1 MSRIVVTG
9 STGAPVLPLV
19 PRLVPIYPRVRSI
32 LRSGR
37 YVDTIHSADISSYAP
52 YYRARNP
59 PFLSVLSSAASRRPQ
74 TPTICPSLR
83 TMPDPVLRTASPY
96 HDPAVK
102 GPKFQQLSSGLSRSP
117 LKDDKMIPNNKVNK
131 TALHPGGLEPAH
143 EREHTELEEELHEKA
158 HIDYDR
164 VAIIPNP
171 SVAALY
177 EDALVYEMGSAIA
190 SSGALTAYSG
200 AKTGRSPSD
209 KRIVKESSSE
219 NDIWWGPVNKPMAP
233 EVWKIN
239 RERAVDYL
247 NTRTRIYVVDGYAG
261 WDEKYRIR
269 VRVIC
274 ARAYHALFMRNML
287 IRPPREEL
295 EHFHPDYTI
304 YNAGTF
310 PANRFTEGMTS
321 GTSVAINFAE
331 KEMVILGTEY
341 AGEMKKGVF
350 TVLFYEMPI
359 KHNVL
364 TLHSS
369 ANEGKNGD
377 VTLFFGLSGTGK
389 TTLSADPNRALIGD
403 DEHCWSERGVFNI
416 EGGCY
421 AKCIGLSAEKEP
433 DIFNAIRF
441 GSVLENVVF
450 DQETREVDYDDATL
464 TENTRCAYPI
474 EYIGNAK
481 IPCLSENHPSN
492 IILLTCDARGV
503 LPPIS
508 KLNGAQTMF
517 HFISGYTSKMAGTED
532 GVTEPQATFSSCF
545 AQPFLALH
553 PMRYA
558 KMLADKI
565 EHHKANA
572 WLLNTGWV
580 GAGYVHGGK
589 RCPLKYTRAILDAI
603 HSGEL
608 AKAEYETYEVFNL
621 QVPKSCPKVP
631 DELLN
636 PKTAWTAG
644 TESFDQ
650 EVRKLGVLFVENFKQ
665 YESEATDDVKAAAP
679 AV

>member
-1 MSRIVVTG
+1 M
-9 STGAPVLPLV
+9 
-19 PRLVPIYPRVRSI
+19 
-32 LRSGR
+32 LRSLK
-37 YVDTIHSADISSYAP
+37 TA
-52 YYRARNP
+52 
-59 PFLSVLSSAASRRPQ
+59 
-74 TPTICPSLR
+74 
-83 TMPDPVLRTASPY
+83 PDPVQRTASPY
-96 HDPAVK
+96 HDPTVK
-102 GPKFQQLSSGLSRSP
+102 GPKSQQLSSGLSRTP
-117 LKDDKMIPNNKVNK
+117 LQNDKSKAPQI
-131 TALHPGGLEPAH
+131 LQ
-143 EREHTELEEELHEKA
+143 EELHEKA

-209 KRIVKESSSE
+209 KRI
-219 NDIWWGPVNKPMAP
+219 
-233 EVWKIN
+233 VWKIN

-321 GTSVAINFAE
+321 GTSVAINFAD

-359 KHNVL
+359 IHNVL

-433 DIFNAIRF
+433 DIFGAIRF

-450 DQETREVDYDDATL
+450 DQDTREVDYDDSTL

-474 EYIGNAK
+474 EYISNAK

-508 KLNGAQTMF
+508 KLNSAQTMF

-608 AKAEYETYEVFNL
+608 AKVEYETYEVFNL
-621 QVPKSCPKVP
+621 QVPKTCPRVP

-644 TESFDQ
+644 AESFEH
-650 EVRKLGVLFVENFKQ
+650 EVKKLGALFNENFTK
-665 YESEATDDVKAAAP
+665 YDSEATDDVKAAAP
-679 AV
+679 VVV